1 MLQRGRMWCDGRV
14 IQVDNAACLGENNP
28 PGQAR
33 IWCPCELSLFGIWAD
48 MGYDQR
54 EKRKTHISHYPK
66 LVVIKLITSFTLV
79 RKIMFFFTFLL
90 PFLRHLNFPRGHYQF
105 LGQPWTATGPV
116 SESGH
121 IETSQKCVLTTQGL
135 KWKWNSGLVDH
146 LQTAWPS
153 GCPYCKSG
161 VRVDGSTSCPIGWS
175 CGSQRSW
182 HIVA

>member
-1 MLQRGRMWCDGRV
+1 MWCDGRV

-79 RKIMFFFTFLL
+79 RKIMFFLHFYYHF
-90 PFLRHLNFPRGHYQF
+90 FG
-105 LGQPWTATGPV
+105 
-116 SESGH
+116 
-121 IETSQKCVLTTQGL
+121 I
-135 KWKWNSGLVDH
+135 
-146 LQTAWPS
+146 
-153 GCPYCKSG
+153 
-161 VRVDGSTSCPIGWS
+161 
-175 CGSQRSW
+175 
-182 HIVA
+182 